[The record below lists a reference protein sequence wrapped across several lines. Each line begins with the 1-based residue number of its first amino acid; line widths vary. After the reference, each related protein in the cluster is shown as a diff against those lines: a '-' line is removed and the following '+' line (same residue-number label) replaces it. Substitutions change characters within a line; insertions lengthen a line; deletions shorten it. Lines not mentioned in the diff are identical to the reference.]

1 MDGIETLPLC
11 DGWAARDHGDM
22 DADTVGRKSVEQ
34 LRESFDVRPGYLA
47 ACTSGVPP
55 RQAVAALRD
64 DLDAW
69 SAGTTTPLGYG
80 AWAERGRAAYARLVG
95 VDVSRVAIG
104 SQTSVMVGM
113 IAASLPAGAEVIVV
127 EGDFSSMV
135 FPFLVRD
142 DLVVRHVPMGGL
154 ADAVGSTTALV
165 AFSLVQSAT
174 GEIAGADAIV
184 AAARAAGARTLCDTT
199 QAAGWMPVDASRF
212 DATVCHAYKWLCAP
226 RGVALL
232 TVSESFADELVPT
245 AAGWYAGDDVWGSCY
260 GPAMTL
266 APDARRFDVSPAWQ
280 AWVGATTS
288 LELFAA
294 VPAEEVRA
302 YTGGLADTLRT
313 RLGLPLTGSAIVT
326 WPDATGVDAAA
337 LAAAGIVASSRAGRA
352 RVAFHVWNDEREV
365 ERVCAA
371 LGRGAAA
378 DLRIPADWA
387 AEYGAYAI

>member
-1 MDGIETLPLC
+1 ME
-11 DGWAARDHGDM
+11 AE
-22 DADTVGRKSVEQ
+22 TVGRKTVEQ

-55 RQAVAALRD
+55 RQSVAALRD

-104 SQTSVMVGM
+104 SQTSVMVAM
-113 IAASLPAGAEVIVV
+113 IASSLPAGAEVIVV
-127 EGDFSSMV
+127 DGDFSSMV

-142 DLVVRHVPMGGL
+142 DLVVRHVPLPSL
-154 ADAVGSTTALV
+154 ADAVGPDTALV

-174 GEIAGADAIV
+174 GEIADADAIV

-199 QAAGWMPVDASRF
+199 QATGWMRVDASRF

-232 TVSESFADELVPT
+232 TVSESFAAELVPT
-245 AAGWYAGDDVWGSCY
+245 TAGWYAGDDVWGSCY
-260 GPAMTL
+260 GPTMSL
-266 APDARRFDVSPAWQ
+266 AADARRFDVSPAWQ

-288 LELFAA
+288 LELFASVA
-294 VPAEEVRA
+294 AEEVEA
-302 YTGGLADTLRT
+302 YTGGLGDSLRS

-326 WPDATGVDAAA
+326 WPDETGTDAAA

-352 RVAFHVWNDEREV
+352 RVAFHVWNDESEV

-371 LGRGAAA
+371 LGRGAVGE
-378 DLRIPADWA
+378 LLVPADWA